1 MADIQN
7 KDLNELMKDKRYQ
20 PTTKSQ
26 KYAKFEDDLVIDS
39 EFRNGSGLPSNGSKL
54 TAYKTNNNAAL

>member
-1 MADIQN
+1 
-7 KDLNELMKDKRYQ
+7 MKDKRYK

-54 TAYKTNNNAAL
+54 TAYKTDNNAALEKE